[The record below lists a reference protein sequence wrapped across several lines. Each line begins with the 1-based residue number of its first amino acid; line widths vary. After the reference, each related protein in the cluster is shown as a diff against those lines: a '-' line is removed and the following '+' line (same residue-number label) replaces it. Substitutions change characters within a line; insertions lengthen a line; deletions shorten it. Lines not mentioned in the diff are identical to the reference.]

1 MPGLVEIGRRID
13 HDRRRMS
20 ILNENITIAS
30 FRKIVKKIDGC
41 GLQRG
46 YSPEWCTSES
56 EARKGFVYTNS
67 KTYMYTEGDAY

>member
-1 MPGLVEIGRRID
+1 MPGLVEIRRRID
-13 HDRRRMS
+13 HDGRRMS

-46 YSPEWCTSES
+46 YLPLWCTSES
-56 EARKGFVYTNS
+56 EARKGFVYINS
-67 KTYMYTEGDAY
+67 KKYMYAEEDAY